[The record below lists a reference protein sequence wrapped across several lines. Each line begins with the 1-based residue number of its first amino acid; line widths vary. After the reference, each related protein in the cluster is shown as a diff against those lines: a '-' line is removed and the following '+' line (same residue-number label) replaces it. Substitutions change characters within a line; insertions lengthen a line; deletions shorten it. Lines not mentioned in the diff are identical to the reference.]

1 MLKKEKRTPKFGGGG
16 ILSRLSAFLLT
27 AALLAAVFPFA
38 PLTADAADS
47 FTEGYFTYSIYED
60 ETGNKVAYITDCN
73 HAIPEDVVIPST
85 LGGYPVTAISQWVFF
100 DFIGL
105 KSVTIPASVTGTFN
119 DDFENYYR
127 EIYPVFGGCTSLTA
141 INVDGNNTKYKS
153 VDGVLYSKD
162 MKTLLAYPAGKTNA
176 SYTIPDG
183 VTLINSYAFYD
194 CTSLKEVTI
203 PNSVTEIEVDAFSGC
218 TSLTAIN
225 VDENNTKYKSVD
237 GVLYSKDMKT
247 LLAYPAGKTNT
258 SYTIPDSVSEIRG
271 DVFEYCTS
279 LTKVTIPDSVTKIDR
294 RAFSGCTSLKEVTIP
309 NSVTEIGDS
318 AFLGCKSLTKVT
330 IPDSVTKIGYG
341 AFSGCTSLKE
351 IAIPNSVTEIGNYA
365 FLGCTSLTK
374 VTIPN
379 SVTEIGYSAFEGC
392 TSLTSVTLP
401 DSAEIGTSAFSGCT
415 SLKEITLPAG
425 VSSIYYYCYIFSDC
439 ISLTAINVDENNT
452 DCKSVD
458 GVLFSKDMKTL
469 WIYPAGKT
477 NTSYTIPDSVTK
489 IDRYAFSGCTSLKEV
504 TIPDSVTVISDTAF
518 RGCTSLT
525 AINVYE
531 YNMDYI
537 SVDGVLFHL
546 WKGQCLAYPAGK
558 TNTSYTIPDSVTWT
572 DDFDSFTGSVTE
584 ISDYAFSGC
593 TSLKE
598 VTIPDGVTEIGD
610 TAFEGCTSLKEITIP
625 ASVTEISNNAFDDC
639 TSLTAINVDENN
651 TKYKSVDGVLF
662 NKDMTTL
669 ILYPNAK
676 INASYAIPNSV
687 TEIEVDAFSG
697 CTSLTKVT
705 VPDSVTVISDTAFQG
720 CTSLKEITI
729 PNSVTEI
736 SNYAFSGC
744 TSLTKVTIP
753 DSVTKIGYGAFSGC
767 TSLKEVTIP
776 NNVTIISSYNRED
789 AFENCTNLTKLTIY
803 GYETSIYAFRSCTS
817 LTIYCYRNSL
827 AHVEALNDGVPFVL
841 LDETDPEPQP
851 DPDLDIDEK
860 AGMIRSEAGMTAEA
874 LLAGLAG
881 GSYTVTDA
889 NGAALSSGALVGTG
903 AVVTGTAAGE
913 TVRYTVVVR
922 GDVNGD
928 GRQTA
933 TDYLRT
939 KRAVLK
945 IEALEGVYYE
955 AAACFDGR
963 DGLTAADYLSMK
975 RAILGLA

>member
-1 MLKKEKRTPKFGGGG
+1 MVDSKQNRLNALFVHRNKYTLAEKELRKVCKSVEKRKEDSEIRGGG

-341 AFSGCTSLKE
+341 
-351 IAIPNSVTEIGNYA
+351 
-365 FLGCTSLTK
+365 
-374 VTIPN
+374 
-379 SVTEIGYSAFEGC
+379 
-392 TSLTSVTLP
+392 
-401 DSAEIGTSAFSGCT
+401 AFSGCT

>member
-141 INVDGNNTKYKS
+141 INVDENNTKYKS
-153 VDGVLYSKD
+153 VDGVLFNKD
-162 MKTLLAYPAGKTNA
+162 MTTLILYPNAKINA
-176 SYTIPDG
+176 SY
-183 VTLINSYAFYD
+183 A
-194 CTSLKEVTI
+194 I

-218 TSLTAIN
+218 T
-225 VDENNTKYKSVD
+225 
-237 GVLYSKDMKT
+237 
-247 LLAYPAGKTNT
+247 
-258 SYTIPDSVSEIRG
+258 
-271 DVFEYCTS
+271 
-279 LTKVTIPDSVTKIDR
+279 
-294 RAFSGCTSLKEVTIP
+294 
-309 NSVTEIGDS
+309 
-318 AFLGCKSLTKVT
+318 SLTKVT

-425 VSSIYYYCYIFSDC
+425 VSSIYYYLSLISDC

-546 WKGQCLAYPAGK
+546 WKGQCLAL
-558 TNTSYTIPDSVTWT
+558 
-572 DDFDSFTGSVTE
+572 
-584 ISDYAFSGC
+584 
-593 TSLKE
+593 SL
-598 VTIPDGVTEIGD
+598 IHI
-610 TAFEGCTSLKEITIP
+610 
-625 ASVTEISNNAFDDC
+625 
-639 TSLTAINVDENN
+639 
-651 TKYKSVDGVLF
+651 
-662 NKDMTTL
+662 
-669 ILYPNAK
+669 
-676 INASYAIPNSV
+676 
-687 TEIEVDAFSG
+687 
-697 CTSLTKVT
+697 
-705 VPDSVTVISDTAFQG
+705 
-720 CTSLKEITI
+720 
-729 PNSVTEI
+729 
-736 SNYAFSGC
+736 
-744 TSLTKVTIP
+744 
-753 DSVTKIGYGAFSGC
+753 
-767 TSLKEVTIP
+767 
-776 NNVTIISSYNRED
+776 
-789 AFENCTNLTKLTIY
+789 
-803 GYETSIYAFRSCTS
+803 
-817 LTIYCYRNSL
+817 
-827 AHVEALNDGVPFVL
+827 
-841 LDETDPEPQP
+841 
-851 DPDLDIDEK
+851 
-860 AGMIRSEAGMTAEA
+860 
-874 LLAGLAG
+874 
-881 GSYTVTDA
+881 
-889 NGAALSSGALVGTG
+889 
-903 AVVTGTAAGE
+903 
-913 TVRYTVVVR
+913 
-922 GDVNGD
+922 
-928 GRQTA
+928 
-933 TDYLRT
+933 
-939 KRAVLK
+939 
-945 IEALEGVYYE
+945 
-955 AAACFDGR
+955 
-963 DGLTAADYLSMK
+963 
-975 RAILGLA
+975 

>member
-1 MLKKEKRTPKFGGGG
+1 MHFLFIETSTLWPKKNCERCVKVLKKEKRTPKFGGG

-194 CTSLKEVTI
+194 
-203 PNSVTEIEVDAFSGC
+203 
-218 TSLTAIN
+218 
-225 VDENNTKYKSVD
+225 
-237 GVLYSKDMKT
+237 
-247 LLAYPAGKTNT
+247 
-258 SYTIPDSVSEIRG
+258 
-271 DVFEYCTS
+271 
-279 LTKVTIPDSVTKIDR
+279 
-294 RAFSGCTSLKEVTIP
+294 CTSLKEVTIP

>member
-1 MLKKEKRTPKFGGGG
+1 MVDSKQNRLNALFVHRNKYTLAEKELRKVCKSVEKRKEDSEIRGG

-203 PNSVTEIEVDAFSGC
+203 PNSVTEI
-218 TSLTAIN
+218 
-225 VDENNTKYKSVD
+225 
-237 GVLYSKDMKT
+237 
-247 LLAYPAGKTNT
+247 
-258 SYTIPDSVSEIRG
+258 
-271 DVFEYCTS
+271 
-279 LTKVTIPDSVTKIDR
+279 
-294 RAFSGCTSLKEVTIP
+294 
-309 NSVTEIGDS
+309 GDS
-318 AFLGCKSLTKVT
+318 AFLGCKSMTKVT
-330 IPDSVTKIGYG
+330 LPDSVTKIGYG

>member
-1 MLKKEKRTPKFGGGG
+1 M
-16 ILSRLSAFLLT
+16 
-27 AALLAAVFPFA
+27 FPFA

-47 FTEGYFTYSIYED
+47 FTEGYFTYYIYED
-60 ETGNKVAYITDCN
+60 ETGNKSAYITDCN

-85 LGGYPVTAISQWVFF
+85 LGGYPVTSIAQWVFF

-127 EIYPVFGGCTSLTA
+127 EIFPVFGGCTSLTA
-141 INVDGNNTKYKS
+141 INVDENNTKYKS

-203 PNSVTEIEVDAFSGC
+203 PNSVTEIEVDAFSGRTSLKEVTIPDSVTEISNNAFDDC

-237 GVLYSKDMKT
+237 GVLFSKDMKT
-247 LLAYPAGKTNT
+247 LWIYPAGKTNT
-258 SYTIPDSVSEIRG
+258 SYTIPDGVTEISDYPFSGR
-271 DVFEYCTS
+271 TS

-294 RAFSGCTSLKEVTIP
+294 YAFSGCTSLKEVTIP
-309 NSVTEIGDS
+309 DSVTEIGDS
-318 AFLGCKSLTKVT
+318 AFR
-330 IPDSVTKIGYG
+330 
-341 AFSGCTSLKE
+341 
-351 IAIPNSVTEIGNYA
+351 
-365 FLGCTSLTK
+365 
-374 VTIPN
+374 
-379 SVTEIGYSAFEGC
+379 GC

-401 DSAEIGTSAFSGCT
+401 DSAEIGTSVFSGCT

-425 VSSIYYYCYIFSDC
+425 VSSIYYYRYIFSDC

-489 IDRYAFSGCTSLKEV
+489 IDRYAFEGCTSLKKV
-504 TIPDSVTVISDTAF
+504 TIPDSVTEISDTAF

-525 AINVYE
+525 AINVDE

-558 TNTSYTIPDSVTWT
+558 TNTSYTIPNSVTWT

-598 VTIPDGVTEIGD
+598 VTIPD
-610 TAFEGCTSLKEITIP
+610 
-625 ASVTEISNNAFDDC
+625 SVTEISNNAFDDC

-705 VPDSVTVISDTAFQG
+705 VPDSMTGIGDSAFQG

-851 DPDLDIDEK
+851 DPDLDIDEE
-860 AGMIRSEAGMTAEA
+860 AGMIRSEAGMTIEA

-903 AVVTGTAAGE
+903 AVVTRTAAGE

-945 IEALEGVYYE
+945 IEAPEGVYYE

>member
-1 MLKKEKRTPKFGGGG
+1 M
-16 ILSRLSAFLLT
+16 
-27 AALLAAVFPFA
+27 FPFA

-47 FTEGYFTYSIYED
+47 FTEGYFTYSIHED

-85 LGGYPVTAISQWVFF
+85 LGGYPVTAISQWAFF

-127 EIYPVFGGCTSLTA
+127 EIFPVFG
-141 INVDGNNTKYKS
+141 
-153 VDGVLYSKD
+153 
-162 MKTLLAYPAGKTNA
+162 
-176 SYTIPDG
+176 
-183 VTLINSYAFYD
+183 
-194 CTSLKEVTI
+194 
-203 PNSVTEIEVDAFSGC
+203 GC

-247 LLAYPAGKTNT
+247 LLIYPAGKTNT
-258 SYTIPDSVSEIRG
+258 SYTIPDGVSEIRG

-294 RAFSGCTSLKEVTIP
+294 YAFS
-309 NSVTEIGDS
+309 
-318 AFLGCKSLTKVT
+318 
-330 IPDSVTKIGYG
+330 
-341 AFSGCTSLKE
+341 
-351 IAIPNSVTEIGNYA
+351 
-365 FLGCTSLTK
+365 GCTSLTK

-379 SVTEIGYSAFEGC
+379 SVTG
-392 TSLTSVTLP
+392 
-401 DSAEIGTSAFSGCT
+401 
-415 SLKEITLPAG
+415 
-425 VSSIYYYCYIFSDC
+425 
-439 ISLTAINVDENNT
+439 
-452 DCKSVD
+452 
-458 GVLFSKDMKTL
+458 
-469 WIYPAGKT
+469 
-477 NTSYTIPDSVTK
+477 
-489 IDRYAFSGCTSLKEV
+489 
-504 TIPDSVTVISDTAF
+504 
-518 RGCTSLT
+518 
-525 AINVYE
+525 
-531 YNMDYI
+531 
-537 SVDGVLFHL
+537 
-546 WKGQCLAYPAGK
+546 
-558 TNTSYTIPDSVTWT
+558 
-572 DDFDSFTGSVTE
+572 
-584 ISDYAFSGC
+584 
-593 TSLKE
+593 
-598 VTIPDGVTEIGD
+598 IGD
-610 TAFEGCTSLKEITIP
+610 
-625 ASVTEISNNAFDDC
+625 
-639 TSLTAINVDENN
+639 
-651 TKYKSVDGVLF
+651 Y
-662 NKDMTTL
+662 
-669 ILYPNAK
+669 
-676 INASYAIPNSV
+676 
-687 TEIEVDAFSG
+687 
-697 CTSLTKVT
+697 
-705 VPDSVTVISDTAFQG
+705 AFQG

-729 PNSVTEI
+729 PNSMTEI

-767 TSLKEVTIP
+767 TRLKEVTIP

-841 LDETDPEPQP
+841 LDETDPEPKP
-851 DPDLDIDEK
+851 DLDLDIDEE
-860 AGMIRSEAGMTAEA
+860 AGMIRSEAGMTTEV

-963 DGLTAADYLSMK
+963 DGLTATDYLSMK

>member
-1 MLKKEKRTPKFGGGG
+1 MHFLFIETSTLWPKKNCERCVKVLKKEKRTPKFGGGG

-194 CTSLKEVTI
+194 
-203 PNSVTEIEVDAFSGC
+203 
-218 TSLTAIN
+218 
-225 VDENNTKYKSVD
+225 
-237 GVLYSKDMKT
+237 
-247 LLAYPAGKTNT
+247 
-258 SYTIPDSVSEIRG
+258 
-271 DVFEYCTS
+271 
-279 LTKVTIPDSVTKIDR
+279 
-294 RAFSGCTSLKEVTIP
+294 CTSLKEVTIP

>member
-1 MLKKEKRTPKFGGGG
+1 M
-16 ILSRLSAFLLT
+16 
-27 AALLAAVFPFA
+27 FPFA

-47 FTEGYFTYSIYED
+47 FTEGYFTYSIHED

-85 LGGYPVTAISQWVFF
+85 LGGYPVTAISQWAFF

-127 EIYPVFGGCTSLTA
+127 EIFPVFGGCTSLTA
-141 INVDGNNTKYKS
+141 INVDENNTKYKS

-203 PNSVTEIEVDAFSGC
+203 PNSVTEIGNSAFSGRTSLTSVMIPASVTEISNYAFDDC

-247 LLAYPAGKTNT
+247 LLIYPAGKTNT
-258 SYTIPDSVSEIRG
+258 SYTIPDGVSEIRG

-294 RAFSGCTSLKEVTIP
+294 YAFSGCTSLKEVTIP

-318 AFLGCKSLTKVT
+318 AFLGCTSLTKVT
-330 IPDSVTKIGYG
+330 IPDSVTKIDRY
-341 AFSGCTSLKE
+341 AFS
-351 IAIPNSVTEIGNYA
+351 
-365 FLGCTSLTK
+365 GCTSLTK

-379 SVTEIGYSAFEGC
+379 SVTEIGDSAFEGC

-415 SLKEITLPAG
+415 SLTKVTIPDSVTKIDQYAFSGCTSLKEITIPNSVTEIGNYAFSGCTSLTKVTIPDSVTKIDRYAFSGCTSLKEITLPAG
-425 VSSIYYYCYIFSDC
+425 VSSIYYYCVIFRDC

-504 TIPDSVTVISDTAF
+504 TIPDSVTEISDTAF

-525 AINVYE
+525 AINVDE

-558 TNTSYTIPDSVTWT
+558 TNTSYTIPNSVTWI
-572 DDFDSFTGSVTE
+572 DGSDSFTGSVTE

-593 TSLKE
+593 TSL
-598 VTIPDGVTEIGD
+598 
-610 TAFEGCTSLKEITIP
+610 
-625 ASVTEISNNAFDDC
+625 
-639 TSLTAINVDENN
+639 TAINVDGNN
-651 TKYKSVDGVLF
+651 TIYKSVDGVLF
-662 NKDMTTL
+662 SKDMTTL
-669 ILYPNAK
+669 KLYSDAK
-676 INASYAIPNSV
+676 INASYAIPDGV
-687 TEIEVDAFSG
+687 TEIGFSAFSG

-705 VPDSVTVISDTAFQG
+705 IPNSVTGIGDYAFQG

-729 PNSVTEI
+729 PNSMTEI

-767 TSLKEVTIP
+767 TRLKEVTIP

-841 LDETDPEPQP
+841 LDETDPEPKP
-851 DPDLDIDEK
+851 DLDLDIDEE
-860 AGMIRSEAGMTAEA
+860 AGMIRSEAGMTTEV

-963 DGLTAADYLSMK
+963 DGLTATDYLSMK

>member
-1 MLKKEKRTPKFGGGG
+1 M
-16 ILSRLSAFLLT
+16 
-27 AALLAAVFPFA
+27 FPFA

-47 FTEGYFTYSIYED
+47 FTEGYFTYYIYED
-60 ETGNKVAYITDCN
+60 ETGNKSAYITDCN

-85 LGGYPVTAISQWVFF
+85 LGGYPVTSIAQWVFF

-127 EIYPVFGGCTSLTA
+127 EILPVFGGCTSLTA
-141 INVDGNNTKYKS
+141 INVDENNTKYKS

-203 PNSVTEIEVDAFSGC
+203 PNSVTEIEVDAFSG
-218 TSLTAIN
+218 
-225 VDENNTKYKSVD
+225 
-237 GVLYSKDMKT
+237 
-247 LLAYPAGKTNT
+247 
-258 SYTIPDSVSEIRG
+258 R
-271 DVFEYCTS
+271 
-279 LTKVTIPDSVTKIDR
+279 
-294 RAFSGCTSLKEVTIP
+294 
-309 NSVTEIGDS
+309 
-318 AFLGCKSLTKVT
+318 
-330 IPDSVTKIGYG
+330 
-341 AFSGCTSLKE
+341 
-351 IAIPNSVTEIGNYA
+351 
-365 FLGCTSLTK
+365 
-374 VTIPN
+374 
-379 SVTEIGYSAFEGC
+379 
-392 TSLTSVTLP
+392 
-401 DSAEIGTSAFSGCT
+401 
-415 SLKEITLPAG
+415 
-425 VSSIYYYCYIFSDC
+425 
-439 ISLTAINVDENNT
+439 
-452 DCKSVD
+452 
-458 GVLFSKDMKTL
+458 
-469 WIYPAGKT
+469 
-477 NTSYTIPDSVTK
+477 
-489 IDRYAFSGCTSLKEV
+489 TSLKEV
-504 TIPDSVTVISDTAF
+504 TIPD
-518 RGCTSLT
+518 
-525 AINVYE
+525 
-531 YNMDYI
+531 
-537 SVDGVLFHL
+537 
-546 WKGQCLAYPAGK
+546 
-558 TNTSYTIPDSVTWT
+558 
-572 DDFDSFTGSVTE
+572 
-584 ISDYAFSGC
+584 
-593 TSLKE
+593 
-598 VTIPDGVTEIGD
+598 
-610 TAFEGCTSLKEITIP
+610 
-625 ASVTEISNNAFDDC
+625 SVTEISNNAFDDC

-705 VPDSVTVISDTAFQG
+705 VPDSMTGIGDSAFQG

-851 DPDLDIDEK
+851 DPDLDIDEE
-860 AGMIRSEAGMTAEA
+860 AGMIRSEAGMTIEA

-903 AVVTGTAAGE
+903 AVVTRTAAGE

-945 IEALEGVYYE
+945 IEAPEGVYYE

-963 DGLTAADYLSMK
+963 DGLCYTDILYRNTGKWRELYEGADYRRFLGTGARNGV
-975 RAILGLA
+975 RAR

>member
-1 MLKKEKRTPKFGGGG
+1 
-16 ILSRLSAFLLT
+16 
-27 AALLAAVFPFA
+27 
-38 PLTADAADS
+38 
-47 FTEGYFTYSIYED
+47 
-60 ETGNKVAYITDCN
+60 
-73 HAIPEDVVIPST
+73 
-85 LGGYPVTAISQWVFF
+85 
-100 DFIGL
+100 
-105 KSVTIPASVTGTFN
+105 
-119 DDFENYYR
+119 
-127 EIYPVFGGCTSLTA
+127 
-141 INVDGNNTKYKS
+141 
-153 VDGVLYSKD
+153 
-162 MKTLLAYPAGKTNA
+162 MKTLW
-176 SYTIPDG
+176 I
-183 VTLINSYAFYD
+183 
-194 CTSLKEVTI
+194 
-203 PNSVTEIEVDAFSGC
+203 
-218 TSLTAIN
+218 
-225 VDENNTKYKSVD
+225 
-237 GVLYSKDMKT
+237 
-247 LLAYPAGKTNT
+247 YPAGKTNT
-258 SYTIPDSVSEIRG
+258 SYTIPDGVTEISDYPFSGR
-271 DVFEYCTS
+271 TS

-294 RAFSGCTSLKEVTIP
+294 YAFSGCTSLKEVTIP
-309 NSVTEIGDS
+309 DSVTEIGDS
-318 AFLGCKSLTKVT
+318 AFR
-330 IPDSVTKIGYG
+330 
-341 AFSGCTSLKE
+341 
-351 IAIPNSVTEIGNYA
+351 
-365 FLGCTSLTK
+365 
-374 VTIPN
+374 
-379 SVTEIGYSAFEGC
+379 GC

-401 DSAEIGTSAFSGCT
+401 DSAEIGTSVFSGCT

-425 VSSIYYYCYIFSDC
+425 VSSIYYYRYIFSDC

-489 IDRYAFSGCTSLKEV
+489 IDRYAFEGCTSLKKV
-504 TIPDSVTVISDTAF
+504 TIPDSVTEISDTAF

-525 AINVYE
+525 AINVDE

-558 TNTSYTIPDSVTWT
+558 TNTSYTIPNSVTWT

-598 VTIPDGVTEIGD
+598 VTIPD
-610 TAFEGCTSLKEITIP
+610 
-625 ASVTEISNNAFDDC
+625 SVTEISNNAFDDC

-705 VPDSVTVISDTAFQG
+705 VPDSMTGIGDSAFQG

-851 DPDLDIDEK
+851 DPDLDIDEE
-860 AGMIRSEAGMTAEA
+860 AGMIRSEAGMTIEA

-903 AVVTGTAAGE
+903 AVVTRTAAGE

-945 IEALEGVYYE
+945 IEAPEGVYYE

>member
-1 MLKKEKRTPKFGGGG
+1 M
-16 ILSRLSAFLLT
+16 LT

-194 CTSLKEVTI
+194 
-203 PNSVTEIEVDAFSGC
+203 
-218 TSLTAIN
+218 
-225 VDENNTKYKSVD
+225 
-237 GVLYSKDMKT
+237 
-247 LLAYPAGKTNT
+247 
-258 SYTIPDSVSEIRG
+258 
-271 DVFEYCTS
+271 
-279 LTKVTIPDSVTKIDR
+279 
-294 RAFSGCTSLKEVTIP
+294 CTSLKEVTIP

-841 LDETDPEPQP
+841 LGETDPEPKP
-851 DPDLDIDEK
+851 DPDLDIDEE
-860 AGMIRSEAGMTAEA
+860 AGMIRSEAGMTTEA

-889 NGAALSSGALVGTG
+889 NDAALSSGALVGTG

-913 TVRYTVVVR
+913 IVRYTVVVR

-963 DGLTAADYLSMK
+963 DGLTATDYLSMK

>member
-1 MLKKEKRTPKFGGGG
+1 MHFLFIETSTLWPKKNCERCVKVLKKEKRTPKFGGGG

-203 PNSVTEIEVDAFSGC
+203 PNSVTEI
-218 TSLTAIN
+218 
-225 VDENNTKYKSVD
+225 
-237 GVLYSKDMKT
+237 
-247 LLAYPAGKTNT
+247 
-258 SYTIPDSVSEIRG
+258 
-271 DVFEYCTS
+271 
-279 LTKVTIPDSVTKIDR
+279 
-294 RAFSGCTSLKEVTIP
+294 
-309 NSVTEIGDS
+309 GDS

-365 FLGCTSLTK
+365 FLGCTSLKK

>member
-1 MLKKEKRTPKFGGGG
+1 MVDSKQNRLNALFVHRNKYTLAEKELRKVCKSVEKRKEDSEIRGGG

-194 CTSLKEVTI
+194 
-203 PNSVTEIEVDAFSGC
+203 
-218 TSLTAIN
+218 
-225 VDENNTKYKSVD
+225 
-237 GVLYSKDMKT
+237 
-247 LLAYPAGKTNT
+247 
-258 SYTIPDSVSEIRG
+258 
-271 DVFEYCTS
+271 
-279 LTKVTIPDSVTKIDR
+279 
-294 RAFSGCTSLKEVTIP
+294 CTSLKEVTIP

>member
-1 MLKKEKRTPKFGGGG
+1 M
-16 ILSRLSAFLLT
+16 
-27 AALLAAVFPFA
+27 FPFA

-47 FTEGYFTYSIYED
+47 FTEGYFTYYIYED
-60 ETGNKVAYITDCN
+60 ETGNKSAYITDCN

-85 LGGYPVTAISQWVFF
+85 LGGYPVTSIAQWVFF

-127 EIYPVFGGCTSLTA
+127 EILPVFGGCTSLTA
-141 INVDGNNTKYKS
+141 INVDENNTKYKS

-203 PNSVTEIEVDAFSGC
+203 PNSVTEIEVDAFSGRTSLKEVTIPDSVTEISNNAFDDC

-225 VDENNTKYKSVD
+225 VDENNTKY
-237 GVLYSKDMKT
+237 
-247 LLAYPAGKTNT
+247 
-258 SYTIPDSVSEIRG
+258 
-271 DVFEYCTS
+271 
-279 LTKVTIPDSVTKIDR
+279 
-294 RAFSGCTSLKEVTIP
+294 
-309 NSVTEIGDS
+309 
-318 AFLGCKSLTKVT
+318 
-330 IPDSVTKIGYG
+330 
-341 AFSGCTSLKE
+341 
-351 IAIPNSVTEIGNYA
+351 
-365 FLGCTSLTK
+365 
-374 VTIPN
+374 
-379 SVTEIGYSAFEGC
+379 
-392 TSLTSVTLP
+392 
-401 DSAEIGTSAFSGCT
+401 
-415 SLKEITLPAG
+415 
-425 VSSIYYYCYIFSDC
+425 
-439 ISLTAINVDENNT
+439 
-452 DCKSVD
+452 KSVD

-477 NTSYTIPDSVTK
+477 NTSYTIPDGVTEISDSAFRGRTSLTKVTIPDSVTK
-489 IDRYAFSGCTSLKEV
+489 IDRYAFEGCTSLKEV
-504 TIPDSVTVISDTAF
+504 TIPDSVTEISNNAFDDCTSLTAITIPDSVTKIDRYAFEGCTSLKKVTIPDSVTEISDTAF

-525 AINVYE
+525 AINVDE

-558 TNTSYTIPDSVTWT
+558 TNTSYTIPNSVTWT

-598 VTIPDGVTEIGD
+598 VTIPD
-610 TAFEGCTSLKEITIP
+610 
-625 ASVTEISNNAFDDC
+625 SVTEISNNAFDDC

-705 VPDSVTVISDTAFQG
+705 VPDSMTGIGDSAFQG

-851 DPDLDIDEK
+851 DPDLDIDEE
-860 AGMIRSEAGMTAEA
+860 AGMIRSEAGMTIEA

-903 AVVTGTAAGE
+903 AVVTRTAAGE

-945 IEALEGVYYE
+945 IEAPEGVYYE

>member
-1 MLKKEKRTPKFGGGG
+1 MVDSKQNRLNALFVHRNKYTLAEKELRKVCKSVEKRKEDSEIRGGGG

-203 PNSVTEIEVDAFSGC
+203 PNSVTEI
-218 TSLTAIN
+218 
-225 VDENNTKYKSVD
+225 
-237 GVLYSKDMKT
+237 
-247 LLAYPAGKTNT
+247 
-258 SYTIPDSVSEIRG
+258 
-271 DVFEYCTS
+271 
-279 LTKVTIPDSVTKIDR
+279 
-294 RAFSGCTSLKEVTIP
+294 
-309 NSVTEIGDS
+309 GDS

-489 IDRYAFSGCTSLKEV
+489 IDR
-504 TIPDSVTVISDTAF
+504 
-518 RGCTSLT
+518 
-525 AINVYE
+525 
-531 YNMDYI
+531 
-537 SVDGVLFHL
+537 
-546 WKGQCLAYPAGK
+546 
-558 TNTSYTIPDSVTWT
+558 
-572 DDFDSFTGSVTE
+572 
-584 ISDYAFSGC
+584 YAFSGC